1 MDWFDAFLYAE
12 EPFVNFSGMHLFMVA
27 LTAVLSVGLP
37 LFATRYL
44 TERGRLVLGRALALW
59 ISFAAVGSIV
69 LRRFLGEFAPL
80 TDIPLNICPLTATL
94 LPLLVW
100 TPRQR
105 IHEILYFF
113 VLVGTLQ
120 GVLTP
125 DLAQNAPHYMFFR
138 YWSLHAGLVV
148 AVIYFTTTFGLYPTP
163 RSILR
168 AFGWLQAH
176 LAVVMLVN
184 LAFGTNFMYLMQ
196 KPPTRTLL
204 DVLGPWP
211 WYLLAGEALAFALFL
226 LVYLPV
232 HVARRSSPAA
242 APVLVPRGRR

>member
-1 MDWFDAFLYAE
+1 MEWIHPFLYSGDR
-12 EPFVNFSGMHLFMVA
+12 FVNFSGVHLFMVA
-27 LTAVLSVGLP
+27 LTAGLSVGLP
-37 LFATRYL
+37 LLASRYL
-44 TERGRLVLGRALALW
+44 SERGRLYLGRAMAVW

-100 TPRQR
+100 NPRQR

-125 DLAQNAPHYMFFR
+125 DLDQNAPHYMFFR
-138 YWSLHAGLVV
+138 YWSLHAGLVIT
-148 AVIYFTTTFGLYPTP
+148 VIYFTTTFGLYPTA
-163 RSILR
+163 RSLVR

-184 LAFGTNFMYLMQ
+184 VAFGTNFMYLME

-204 DVLGPWP
+204 DLLGPWP
-211 WYLLAGEALAFALFL
+211 WYLLAGEALALALFF

-232 HVARRSSPAA
+232 YATRRNLPSI
-242 APVLVPRGRR
+242 APVLVRSNSR